1 MASAKKEM
9 SQAGEEYVKAQ
20 PHREWSGKRSQ
31 MILQGRREKEDGERE
46 RARRPWAREHLPSF
60 RSSRRAQCGER
71 RLEEMALSE
80 TIKPISL
87 PVQT

>member
-1 MASAKKEM
+1 MVRESVREGPGQE
-9 SQAGEEYVKAQ
+9 STCLVSGAQ
-20 PHREWSGKRSQ
+20 G
-31 MILQGRREKEDGERE
+31 
-46 RARRPWAREHLPSF
+46 
-60 RSSRRAQCGER
+60 AQCGER